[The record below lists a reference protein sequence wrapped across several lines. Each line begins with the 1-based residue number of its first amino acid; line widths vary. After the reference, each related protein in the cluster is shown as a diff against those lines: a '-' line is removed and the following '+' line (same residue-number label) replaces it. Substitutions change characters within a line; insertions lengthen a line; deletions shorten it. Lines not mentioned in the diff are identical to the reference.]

1 MSLTIQNYNKL
12 ESWSHNYKEFMIGEV
27 TETETEYCFRVG
39 YNSIPY
45 TITIF
50 RQGILTNEYE
60 MVLKDGMN
68 TTQYGREWIAGR
80 KLKSLEL
87 TALIFE
93 ALIVKFKP
101 KAQTQMNNNINY
113 FPFYKPEGAGLGV
126 SRIRKCFW

>member
-1 MSLTIQNYNKL
+1 MSLTIKNYKKLQN
-12 ESWSHNYKEFMIGEV
+12 WSHQYKEFVIDEV
-27 TETETEYCFRVG
+27 IEHQTEYCFRVV
-39 YNSIPY
+39 YNSTPY

-50 RQGILTNEYE
+50 RQGTSTIEYE
-60 MVLKDGMN
+60 VVLKDGMN
-68 TTQYGREWIAGR
+68 TTQYGREWIKGR

-113 FPFYKPEGAGLGV
+113 FPF
-126 SRIRKCFW
+126 